1 MCEPLILVLTAQPL
15 KTARLTLEP
24 LGVRHAAEMVAV
36 LADPALYEYIGGE
49 PPSEADL
56 VARYTRQTSR
66 DDWLNWILREQASRD
81 AVGTVQATLR
91 GSAAELAWVVS
102 TGAQGKGYATEATA
116 AVIGWLRENDVREF
130 VAHVRP
136 DHAASRAVAARLGFQ
151 PTESIKNG
159 EVRWELSTRCHN

>member
-1 MCEPLILVLTAQPL
+1 VLTAQPL
-15 KTARLTLEP
+15 KTTRLTLEP
-24 LGVRHAAEMVAV
+24 LTVGHAAEMVAV

-66 DDWLNWILREQASRD
+66 DHWLNWILREQASGD
-81 AVGTVQATLR
+81 AVGTVQATL
-91 GSAAELAWVVS
+91 GEHAAELAWVVS
-102 TGAQGKGYATEATA
+102 TRAQGKGYASEATA
-116 AVIGWLRENDVREF
+116 AVIAWLRENDLREF
-130 VAHVRP
+130 VAHVNP